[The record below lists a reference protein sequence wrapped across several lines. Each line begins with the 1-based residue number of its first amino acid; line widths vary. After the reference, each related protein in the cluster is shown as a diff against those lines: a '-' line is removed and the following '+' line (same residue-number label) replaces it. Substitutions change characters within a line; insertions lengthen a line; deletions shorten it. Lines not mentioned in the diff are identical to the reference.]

1 MRKMP
6 MFTVLGAILVLTT
19 FCSDGNGSGD
29 DVDADAEE
37 AVDLSTEEAV
47 EDAGEEEPE
56 EDIEDD
62 DAADAVE
69 EDASSALAL
78 ALGEVEEIDSI
89 EGGVFDIEI
98 AAPEGGEEYALI
110 LFATNWVR
118 GATYDFTSSLS
129 GTGGGGRGG
138 ADRPEAIPPVIEHS
152 LMPHG
157 RAPVDW
163 AALYAWLGS
172 NPIPKWDELPDDPV
186 PEVDEVREF
195 SITDASDRVQT
206 IEAQCQFVDEEIA
219 VWFDITSETETIV
232 EELDEIGSL
241 YADMVMPRERTFFG
255 DESDYNGDGVLFVL
269 FSPYVAEVATAYF
282 HPCDLFEYPDEVAG
296 CRCGNRAEMLYVS
309 PPNLLEE
316 HMRSPMAIVETMAHE
331 TAHMIYFHR
340 KFLLND
346 QPMAMENI
354 YLNEG
359 LAALAQDLTGMAAGN
374 FFVMRAGLAE
384 IETFRAIDILY
395 NMGSY
400 IPDRDGGLR
409 GQAYLFLR
417 YLYDQAGGEEVQP
430 DGSFI
435 DNGGIEWLNAYV
447 DDAERGQELIE
458 AMMGDRAIEEILFD
472 FYTALVLSN
481 RGNEAAPIS
490 DNPAYNY
497 LPTQVD
503 PLTERTR
510 GANMFENFRG
520 MFQLEGPANGFIDF
534 NDGTIYS
541 TGVQYLFFDAEE
553 PGTLQVH
560 VEIDA
565 EAAARMRVARVK

>member
-1 MRKMP
+1 MRKFP
-6 MFTVLGAILVLTT
+6 MVAVLGAMLVLLA
-19 FCSDGNGSGD
+19 FCSDGSGSSD
-29 DVDADAEE
+29 DADADGEE

-47 EDAGEEEPE
+47 EDVGEEEPE
-56 EDIEDD
+56 EDVED
-62 DAADAVE
+62 DAADMVE
-69 EDASSALAL
+69 EEVSSALAL
-78 ALGEVEEIDSI
+78 ALGEVEEIDTS
-89 EGGVFDIEI
+89 EEGVFDIEI
-98 AAPEGGEEYALI
+98 ASPEGGEQYALI
-110 LFATNWVR
+110 LFATDWVR

-138 ADRPEAIPPVIEHS
+138 ADRPEALPPNIEHP

-163 AALYAWLGS
+163 AAVYNWLGS
-172 NPIPKWDELPDDPV
+172 NPIPKWDELPDDPL

-195 SITDASDRVQT
+195 SITDAS
-206 IEAQCQFVDEEIA
+206 
-219 VWFDITSETETIV
+219 
-232 EELDEIGSL
+232 
-241 YADMVMPRERTFFG
+241 
-255 DESDYNGDGVLFVL
+255 
-269 FSPYVAEVATAYF
+269 
-282 HPCDLFEYPDEVAG
+282 
-296 CRCGNRAEMLYVS
+296 
-309 PPNLLEE
+309 
-316 HMRSPMAIVETMAHE
+316 
-331 TAHMIYFHR
+331 AHMIYFHR

-374 FFVMRAGLAE
+374 FFVMQAGLAQ

-395 NMGSY
+395 NMGGY

-417 YLYDQAGGEEVQP
+417 YLYDQAGGEEVQG
-430 DGSFI
+430 DGTFV
-435 DNGGIEWLNAYV
+435 DNGGIAWLNAYV
-447 DDAERGQELIE
+447 DDTERGRELIE
-458 AMMGDRAIEEILFD
+458 AMTGDRAIEETAFD

-481 RGNEAAPIS
+481 RGPDGAPIS
-490 DNPAYNY
+490 ANPAYNF

-565 EAAARMRVARVK
+565 AAAARMRVARLQ

>member
-1 MRKMP
+1 MPRKP
-6 MFTVLGAILVLTT
+6 MLAVLGAMLVLLT
-19 FCSDGNGSGD
+19 FCSGGNGSSD
-29 DVDADAEE
+29 DADADAEE
-37 AVDLSTEEAV
+37 AMDLSTEEAV
-47 EDAGEEEPE
+47 EDVGEEEPE
-56 EDIEDD
+56 EDVED
-62 DAADAVE
+62 DAADMVE
-69 EDASSALAL
+69 EEVSSALAL
-78 ALGEVEEIDSI
+78 ALGEVEEIDTI
-89 EGGVFDIEI
+89 EEGVFDVEI
-98 AAPEGGEEYALI
+98 AAPEGGEQYALI
-110 LFATNWVR
+110 LFATDWVR

-129 GTGGGGRGG
+129 GTGGGGRGS
-138 ADRPEAIPPVIEHS
+138 ADRPESLPNVEHP

-163 AALYAWLGS
+163 AAVYHWLGS
-172 NPIPKWDELPDDPV
+172 NPIPKWDELPDDPL

-195 SITDASDRVQT
+195 SITDGSDHVQT
-206 IEAQCQFVDEEIA
+206 IDAQCQFVDEEIA
-219 VWFDITSETETIV
+219 IWFDITSEPETVV

-241 YADMVMPRERTFFG
+241 FAGMVMPRERVFFG
-255 DESDYNGDGVLFVL
+255 DESDYNGDGVLHVL
-269 FSPYVAEVATAYF
+269 FSPFVAESATAYF
-282 HPCDLFEYPDEVAG
+282 YPCDLFENPGEVAG
-296 CRCGNRAEMLYVS
+296 CRYGNRAEMLYVS
-309 PPNLLEE
+309 PPNLLDE
-316 HMRSPMAIVETMAHE
+316 HMRSAMAIVETMAHE

-374 FFVMRAGLAE
+374 FFVMQAGLAQ

-395 NMGSY
+395 NMGGY

-417 YLYDQAGGEEVQP
+417 YLYDQAGGEEVQS

-435 DNGGIEWLNAYV
+435 DSGGIAWLNAYV

-458 AMMGDRAIEEILFD
+458 AMMGDRAIEETVFD

-481 RGNEAAPIS
+481 RGPDGAPIS

-497 LPTQVD
+497 LPTRVD

-510 GANMFENFRG
+510 GADMFENFRG

-541 TGVQYLFFDAEE
+541 TGVQYLFFDAGE

-565 EAAARMRVARVK
+565 AAAARMRVARVK

>member
-1 MRKMP
+1 MRKFP
-6 MFTVLGAILVLTT
+6 MVAVLGAMLVLLA
-19 FCSDGNGSGD
+19 FCSDGSGSSD
-29 DVDADAEE
+29 DADADGEE

-47 EDAGEEEPE
+47 EDVGEEEPE
-56 EDIEDD
+56 EDVED
-62 DAADAVE
+62 DAADMVE
-69 EDASSALAL
+69 EEVSSALAL
-78 ALGEVEEIDSI
+78 ALGEVEEIDTS
-89 EGGVFDIEI
+89 EEGVFDIEI
-98 AAPEGGEEYALI
+98 ASPEGGEQYALI
-110 LFATNWVR
+110 LFATDWVR

-138 ADRPEAIPPVIEHS
+138 ADRPEALPPNIEHP

-163 AALYAWLGS
+163 AAVYNWLGS
-172 NPIPKWDELPDDPV
+172 NPIPKWDELPDDPL

-195 SITDASDRVQT
+195 SITDASDHVQA
-206 IEAQCQFVDEEIA
+206 IEAQCRFVDEEIA
-219 VWFDITSETETIV
+219 VWFDITSEPATIV

-241 YADMVMPRERTFFG
+241 YGDMVMPRERVFFG

-309 PPNLLEE
+309 PPNLLDE
-316 HMRSPMAIVETMAHE
+316 HMRSAMAIVETMAHE

-374 FFVMRAGLAE
+374 FFVMQAGLAQ

-395 NMGSY
+395 NMGGY

-417 YLYDQAGGEEVQP
+417 YLYDQAGGEEVQG
-430 DGSFI
+430 DGYFV
-435 DNGGIEWLNAYV
+435 DNGGIAWLNAYV
-447 DDAERGQELIE
+447 DDTERGRELIE
-458 AMMGDRAIEEILFD
+458 AMTGDRAIEETAFD

-481 RGNEAAPIS
+481 RGPDGAPIS
-490 DNPAYNY
+490 DNPAYNF

-541 TGVQYLFFDAEE
+541 TGVQYLFFDAGE

-565 EAAARMRVARVK
+565 AAAARMRVARLQ